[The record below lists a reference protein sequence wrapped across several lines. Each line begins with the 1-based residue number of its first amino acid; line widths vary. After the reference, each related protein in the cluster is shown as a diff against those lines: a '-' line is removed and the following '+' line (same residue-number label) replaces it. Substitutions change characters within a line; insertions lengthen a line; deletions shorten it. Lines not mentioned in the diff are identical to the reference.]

1 MYLIQAKLRKAHTG
15 DLPHHQCQFK
25 AKQRE
30 LRRAAGMCN
39 AEVLMKFVQ
48 QTVSGYG
55 SFGFG
60 WKINVHFCP
69 QSTEE
74 GSQECSI
81 IEFKEKLNQ
90 LISGMS
96 MMSLDDLYRTEMVC
110 NKGLNLFQYDMSD
123 I

>member
-15 DLPHHQCQFK
+15 DSPHHQHRFK

-69 QSTEE
+69 QTTEE

-81 IEFKEKLNQ
+81 IEFKKKLTPFSTGTSTMI
-90 LISGMS
+90 LKHP
-96 MMSLDDLYRTEMVC
+96 Y
-110 NKGLNLFQYDMSD
+110 
-123 I
+123 